1 MVEDIDKV
9 IDGYEGDMIE
19 TMKRMVAIPSIS
31 PASGGEGESKR
42 ADFLESI
49 IRSMGLETKRY
60 NYNDGKGIRSNIITR
75 YGNAD
80 RTIWLIAH
88 IDTVAPGDLAA
99 WSHNP
104 FDAVVRDGRVYGR
117 GASDNGQDVIASIY
131 ALKAIIESGIQPKYR
146 FGLAL
151 VADEEIGSH
160 WGMER
165 LMNEGIF
172 SDKDMFV
179 VPDAGSPDGRHIE
192 VAEKGV
198 LWVRIKTI
206 GKQIHASTPMM
217 GINANRHSASFITK
231 LDKLLHEK
239 YRAKNSL
246 FNPEVSTFEPT
257 KREPNVDS
265 VNIIPGSDVSYIDC
279 RVLPEYKLDDILADM
294 RSVADEEEKSEKGLK
309 IELEVFNR
317 DDSAQPTSGDSEIAK
332 LMSASVREKIGVEP
346 VLVGIGGGTVAL
358 FFRRIGLPAV
368 AWMLDDDTAHQID
381 EYCSVD
387 HLTKDAKVFARLFY

>member
-60 NYNDGKGIRSNIITR
+60 DYNDGKGIRSNIITR

-192 VAEKGV
+192 VAEKGM

-206 GKQIHASTPMM
+206 GKQGRIPTDRRYCK
-217 GINANRHSASFITK
+217 RHRTC
-231 LDKLLHEK
+231 L
-239 YRAKNSL
+239 RR
-246 FNPEVSTFEPT
+246 PREVLGF
-257 KREPNVDS
+257 
-265 VNIIPGSDVSYIDC
+265 
-279 RVLPEYKLDDILADM
+279 
-294 RSVADEEEKSEKGLK
+294 
-309 IELEVFNR
+309 
-317 DDSAQPTSGDSEIAK
+317 
-332 LMSASVREKIGVEP
+332 
-346 VLVGIGGGTVAL
+346 
-358 FFRRIGLPAV
+358 
-368 AWMLDDDTAHQID
+368 
-381 EYCSVD
+381 
-387 HLTKDAKVFARLFY
+387 